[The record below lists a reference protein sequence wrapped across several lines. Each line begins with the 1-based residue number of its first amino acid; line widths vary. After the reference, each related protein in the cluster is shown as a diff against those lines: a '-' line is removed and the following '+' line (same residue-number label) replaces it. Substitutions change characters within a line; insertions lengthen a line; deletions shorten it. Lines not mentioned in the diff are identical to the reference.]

1 MEILLEQVDKVIE
14 RTGVTYKEAKEALE
28 ATEGDVLEAVIY
40 IETNNQKKEQSK
52 NEKNQTIEEFKEW
65 IKETINKGN
74 VTRIKIKKED
84 KELLDIP
91 ANAGIAGAALA
102 ALMPSLLAIG
112 VLTVV
117 SCKLTVE
124 ITFEDGNVSVVNTV
138 VSETA
143 KNVKD
148 KASEIGGKIKSKFD
162 QKVGKNRKN
171 SSSSDEPSYVYKVNF
186 DDEDDY
192 EDEDE
197 IKEDK
202 E

>member
-1 MEILLEQVDKVIE
+1 MEISLEQVDKVIE

-28 ATEGDVLEAVIY
+28 ATEGDVLEAIIY
-40 IETNNQKKEQSK
+40 IETQNQKKEQSK
-52 NEKNQTIEEFKEW
+52 NEKNQTVEEFKEW

-91 ANAGIAGAALA
+91 ANAGIASVAIA

-143 KNVKD
+143 KDVKD
-148 KASEIGGKIKSKFD
+148 KASEIGEKIKSKFD
-162 QKVGKNRKN
+162 QKIGKNRKN
-171 SSSSDEPSYVYKVNF
+171 GSSSDEPIYTYKVNF
-186 DDEDDY
+186 DDEN
-192 EDEDE
+192 EV
-197 IKEDK
+197 KEDK
-202 E
+202 EDKE

>member
-1 MEILLEQVDKVIE
+1 MEISLEQVDKVIE

-28 ATEGDVLEAVIY
+28 VTEGDVLEAIIY
-40 IETNNQKKEQSK
+40 IETQNQKKEQSK
-52 NEKNQTIEEFKEW
+52 DEKNQTVEEFKQW

-91 ANAGIAGAALA
+91 ANAGIASVAIA

-143 KNVKD
+143 KDVKD
-148 KASEIGGKIKSKFD
+148 KASEIGEKIKSKFD
-162 QKVGKNRKN
+162 EKIGKNRKN
-171 SSSSDEPSYVYKVNF
+171 GSSSDEPIYTYKVNF
-186 DDEDDY
+186 DDEN
-192 EDEDE
+192 EV
-197 IKEDK
+197 KEDK
-202 E
+202 EDKE